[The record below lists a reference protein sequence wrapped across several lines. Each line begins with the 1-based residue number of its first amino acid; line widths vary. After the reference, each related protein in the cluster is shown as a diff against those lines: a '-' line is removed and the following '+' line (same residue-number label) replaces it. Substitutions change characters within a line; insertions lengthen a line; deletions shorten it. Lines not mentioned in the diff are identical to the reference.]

1 MDETNDKINKL
12 KSKIDKLY
20 QDISESSKESKNKDR
35 MKRLTND
42 LEEATKK
49 INELEKNSKNF
60 LGEDEETD
68 FRYIHPKVGV
78 KDDICGTSPVTK
90 GKIDAL
96 IARLR
101 ELRNT
106 P

>member
-1 MDETNDKINKL
+1 MDGTNDKINKL

-20 QDISESSKESKNKDR
+20 QDMSDSNKECKSKDR
-35 MKRLTND
+35 MKRLKSD
-42 LEEATKK
+42 LEEATKRV
-49 INELEKNSKNF
+49 NELEKNSKNF
-60 LGEDEETD
+60 LEQEEETD
-68 FRYIHPKVGV
+68 FRYIHPRVEKKEDAVGN
-78 KDDICGTSPVTK
+78 SPVTK
-90 GKIDAL
+90 GKIDTL